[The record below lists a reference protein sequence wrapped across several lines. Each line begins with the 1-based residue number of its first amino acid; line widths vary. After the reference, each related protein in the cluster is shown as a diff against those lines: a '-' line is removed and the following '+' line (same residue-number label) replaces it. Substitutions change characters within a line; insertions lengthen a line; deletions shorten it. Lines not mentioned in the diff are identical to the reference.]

1 MPNTNNPPPGAPPGW
16 KSGAQT
22 VLTRSENMAKAA
34 RGVAATTMRGND
46 LVLEQE
52 LILYLPKKP

>member
-1 MPNTNNPPPGAPPGW
+1 MPNVNSPPPGAPTSW
-16 KSGAQT
+16 KPGAQT

-34 RGVAATTMRGND
+34 RGVASTTMRGND

-52 LILYLPKKP
+52 LIIMLPNKP